1 MKFSFSKYLFLGLVV
16 SIFLYSCS
24 GSAKYYKAGEK
35 LEKKGL
41 VNEAAEFYLE
51 SLKRNNTNTK
61 ARIKLKEVGQKY
73 LDFLSSKFFREYN
86 VGENESAIS
95 TFEKLKDFYERA
107 SILGVELSYPSA
119 YKEDYQVAVNNYVE
133 DNYNKGV
140 SIYKQKRYKEAI
152 PYFEKVKKFNKDS
165 IEKLRKLKVRSNKT
179 FAVMFKD
186 IEKVKK
192 YYPEYKKVQKYYTI
206 ATCEPL
212 YQSVLTD
219 VQNKNYKKALQNIEQ
234 IHRIS
239 TNYKSSKE
247 IESACL
253 AAISKDILVFRP
265 KLSNPYI
272 RVNLDKELTD
282 LVLNNIVS
290 QTKINYVEIKEDNT
304 FGIFYYDAVEN
315 NKELLSA
322 IAKAANA
329 DYFFVVYINNR
340 QVNSPS
346 PQSKQLTA
354 YQQFVTKVGENYI
367 TNYKPV
373 QYNNVKVQ
381 KSYGFNLNY
390 KLIQTSNLQVVLN
403 QLFPIVA
410 SEKKEY
416 NEFLYKPTANI
427 KDFFPYNP
435 AATPPF
441 NQYNPKQWRELF
453 FVNKQMKT
461 DEELKQEAIQKA
473 VHQIQKSLSTGIK

>member
-1 MKFSFSKYLFLGLVV
+1 M

-152 PYFEKVKKFNKDS
+152 PYF
-165 IEKLRKLKVRSNKT
+165 
-179 FAVMFKD
+179 
-186 IEKVKK
+186 EKVKK